1 LEALQRRTEVPIIE
15 IAKRE
20 YAYLPLFGY
29 RDRQLTLYRVM
40 SADPSFYASLIHDAF
55 KPRNQEVPEPTDAQ
69 KATARA
75 AYRLL
80 SEFTVIPGAHDGQID
95 ADVLFGWV
103 DVVRSIAK
111 DDDRSEIADEFIG
124 HLVAYAV
131 PDPDGAWPHRVVRD
145 LIERMSSAHLE
156 AGIDVE
162 RFNMRGPHARD
173 LYGGGGPERGKA
185 EEAREWSKKTRAWP
199 RTSAML
205 ERLAQSWDRMGEMQ
219 DERSRHDRMR
229 DEA

>member
-1 LEALQRRTEVPIIE
+1 
-15 IAKRE
+15 
-20 YAYLPLFGY
+20 
-29 RDRQLTLYRVM
+29 M
-40 SADPSFYASLIHDAF
+40 SEDPAFYASLIHDAF

-103 DVVRSIAK
+103 DVVQAIAK
-111 DDDRSEIADEFIG
+111 NDDRSEIADEFIG

-145 LIERMSSAHLE
+145 LIEKMSSTHLE
-156 AGIDVE
+156 TGIDTE
-162 RFNMRGPHARD
+162 RFNMAGRQHARAF
-173 LYGGGGPERGKA
+173 YGGGGRERGIA
-185 EEAREWSKKTRAWP
+185 EELREWSRETRAWP

-205 ERLAQSWDRMGEMQ
+205 ERIAKSWDHFAEMQ
-219 DERSRHDRMR
+219 DERSKQDRMR